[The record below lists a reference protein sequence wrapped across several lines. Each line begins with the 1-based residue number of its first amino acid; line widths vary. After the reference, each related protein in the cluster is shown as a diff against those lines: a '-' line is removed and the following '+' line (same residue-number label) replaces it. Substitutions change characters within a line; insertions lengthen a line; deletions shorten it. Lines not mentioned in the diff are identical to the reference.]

1 MLKTAKKL
9 TLFGARSLGVYSAF
23 SKSSWRTERLLI
35 LGYHGFS
42 QLDEHLWRPG
52 LFMPPSM
59 FVRRLE
65 SISRMGCT
73 VLPLDEALTRLQMNS
88 LPAMSVVL
96 TFDDG
101 FYNYYNVAHPVLKRF
116 GFPSTVYQT
125 SFYSGWNRPI
135 FNLAC
140 SYLLWRAGGKILDAQ
155 GITGQ
160 ADTFS
165 TQTEQERKESTQKII
180 LHARSSGISQDERQ
194 KLLERLAA
202 AAGASYREISEKRLF
217 NLMTR
222 EELAAMV
229 RVGVD
234 IQLHTHRH
242 RVPEEKELFVEELR
256 DNQKFLAEIGQTHA
270 THFTYPSGVYRPD
283 VFPWLEEYGVRST
296 TTCDTGLVDS
306 HSNFQC
312 LPRFIDTTDISQLEF
327 EAWLCGL
334 RSVLP
339 GRSGSAKGKITR

>member
-9 TLFGARSLGVYSAF
+9 TLLGARSLGVYSAF
-23 SKSSWRTERLLI
+23 IKSSWRTERLLI

-52 LFMPPSM
+52 LFMPPAM

-65 SISRMGCT
+65 SISRMGCN

-101 FYNYYNVAHPVLKRF
+101 FYNYYGVAHPVLKRF

-140 SYLLWRAGGKILDAQ
+140 SYLLWRAGGKVLDAQ
-155 GITGQ
+155 GITGE
-160 ADTFS
+160 AGSFN

-180 LHARSSGISQDERQ
+180 LHARSAGISQDDRQ
-194 KLLERLAA
+194 KLVERLAI
-202 AAGASYREISEKRLF
+202 AAGASYQDISGKRLF

-222 EELAAMV
+222 GELAAMV
-229 RVGVD
+229 REGVD

-242 RVPEEKELFVEELR
+242 RVPEDEELFLKELR
-256 DNQKFLAEIGQTHA
+256 DNQKFLDEIGQPHA

-339 GRSGSAKGKITR
+339 GRSAHANGRSAR

>member
-1 MLKTAKKL
+1 
-9 TLFGARSLGVYSAF
+9 
-23 SKSSWRTERLLI
+23 
-35 LGYHGFS
+35 
-42 QLDEHLWRPG
+42 
-52 LFMPPSM
+52 MPPSM
-59 FVRRLE
+59 FVHRLE

-73 VLPLDEALTRLQMNS
+73 VLPLEEALTRLQMNS
-88 LPAMSVVL
+88 LPGMSVVL

-101 FYNYYNVAHPVLKRF
+101 FYNYYSVAHPILKRF
-116 GFPSTVYQT
+116 GYPSTVYQT

-140 SYLLWRAGGKILDAQ
+140 SYLLWRAGGRILDAQ

-160 ADTFS
+160 AGSFN

-180 LHARSSGISQDERQ
+180 LHARGAGLSQDERQ
-194 KLLERLAA
+194 KLLEKLAGA
-202 AAGASYREISEKRLF
+202 VGASYQEIAGKRLF
-217 NLMTR
+217 NLMSR

-229 RVGVD
+229 REGVD

-242 RVPEEKELFVEELR
+242 RVPEEKELFFRELR
-256 DNQKFLAEIGQTHA
+256 DNQKFLAEIGQPHA
-270 THFTYPSGVYRPD
+270 THFTYPSGVYRPE

-296 TTCDTGLVDS
+296 TTCDTGLIGS
-306 HSNFQC
+306 GSNFQC

-339 GRSGSAKGKITR
+339 GRAVSDGGNHR